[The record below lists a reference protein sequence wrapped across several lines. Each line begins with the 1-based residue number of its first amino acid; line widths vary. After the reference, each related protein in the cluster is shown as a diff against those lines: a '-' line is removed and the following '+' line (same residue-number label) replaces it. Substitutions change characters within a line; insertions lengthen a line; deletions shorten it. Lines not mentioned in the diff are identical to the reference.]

1 MYILDKIKQTIAEAI
16 NEALKKK
23 AVGAADLVYPPK
35 PEFGDLSLPC
45 YNIAKL
51 AGKSAVEIA
60 EFLVGKIKLN
70 DVVVAA
76 KAVGPFINFTF
87 SKTKL
92 AEGAIGEI
100 LNEKIKY
107 GLNKIGKNKRVMIEF
122 SNANTHKEYHVGH
135 LRNIAYG
142 DAITKIL
149 TANGFKAIP
158 VSYVNDFGIHVAK
171 TLWALEKFYK
181 DEKFPQPRS
190 AERSRRSP
198 FVKGGSKGYFLGKV
212 YVRAC
217 AELEKDKSANAE
229 VGEIMKKI
237 ESRSGREYK
246 LWQKTRNWSIDGF
259 AKIYKELG
267 VKFEHIFY
275 ESEFIDKGLEL
286 VAELYKKE
294 FLIKSQGVVIA
305 DLEKHNLGVLV
316 FLRADGTA
324 LYPVA
329 DLPLAEEK
337 FKKYKIDQSIHVVDA
352 RQSLYFKQLFKL
364 LELLG
369 YTSAKL
375 GTGKKAM
382 KHLGYEFVKLPEG
395 MMSSRTGKV
404 ITYEDLRERGLKR
417 AIAETKKR
425 HKNWSER
432 QVSAVA
438 DKLVN
443 GALKFEMVKVGADK
457 VITFDIE
464 QALKFEGYTAAYLQY
479 TVARINSIN
488 KKAKSAG
495 WRKES
500 KKTSVNF
507 SCLMEAKE
515 TALVNKLAKYPE
527 VVEAAGKNHAP
538 DELAKYLFD
547 LAREFNDYYHAVP
560 VLKAKTEVRQARLAL
575 ISAVSQVIKNG
586 LGLLGIEAVEE
597 M

>member
-181 DEKFPQPRS
+181 DEKCPQPRS

-352 RQSLYFKQLFKL
+352 RQSLYFKQLFKV

-369 YTSAKL
+369 FKQE
-375 GTGKKAM
+375 M
-382 KHLGYEFVKLPEG
+382 KHLSYDFVKLPEG
-395 MMSSRTGKV
+395 MMSSRTGNV
-404 ITYEDLRERGLKR
+404 ITYEDLRSQAMKK
-417 AIAETKKR
+417 AAAETKKR
-425 HKNWSER
+425 HKNWSEKKINE
-432 QVSAVA
+432 VS

-443 GALKFEMVKVGADK
+443 GALKFEMIKVGADK

-464 QALKFEGYTAAYLQY
+464 QALRFEGNTAAYLQY
-479 TVARINSIN
+479 TGARINSIN
-488 KKAKSAG
+488 KKS
-495 WRKES
+495 KE
-500 KKTSVNF
+500 KLEIKNLKF
-507 SCLMEAKE
+507 ENLIEPKE
-515 TALVNKLAKYPE
+515 NSLASKLAKYPE
-527 VVEAAGKNHAP
+527 VVAAAGKNYAP
-538 DELAKYLFD
+538 DELAKFLFE

-586 LGLLGIEAVEE
+586 LGLLGIEVVEE

>member
-316 FLRADGTA
+316 FL
-324 LYPVA
+324 
-329 DLPLAEEK
+329 
-337 FKKYKIDQSIHVVDA
+337 
-352 RQSLYFKQLFKL
+352 
-364 LELLG
+364 
-369 YTSAKL
+369 
-375 GTGKKAM
+375 
-382 KHLGYEFVKLPEG
+382 
-395 MMSSRTGKV
+395 
-404 ITYEDLRERGLKR
+404 
-417 AIAETKKR
+417 
-425 HKNWSER
+425 
-432 QVSAVA
+432 
-438 DKLVN
+438 
-443 GALKFEMVKVGADK
+443 
-457 VITFDIE
+457 
-464 QALKFEGYTAAYLQY
+464 
-479 TVARINSIN
+479 
-488 KKAKSAG
+488 
-495 WRKES
+495 
-500 KKTSVNF
+500 
-507 SCLMEAKE
+507 
-515 TALVNKLAKYPE
+515 
-527 VVEAAGKNHAP
+527 
-538 DELAKYLFD
+538 
-547 LAREFNDYYHAVP
+547 
-560 VLKAKTEVRQARLAL
+560 
-575 ISAVSQVIKNG
+575 
-586 LGLLGIEAVEE
+586 
-597 M
+597 

>member
-352 RQSLYFKQLFKL
+352 RQSLYFKQLFKV

-369 YTSAKL
+369 FKQE
-375 GTGKKAM
+375 M
-382 KHLGYEFVKLPEG
+382 KHLSYDFVKLPEG

-404 ITYEDLRERGLKR
+404 ITYEDLRAQAMKK
-417 AIAETKKR
+417 AAAETKKR
-425 HKNWSER
+425 HKNWSEKKINE
-432 QVSAVA
+432 VS

-443 GALKFEMVKVGADK
+443 GALKFEMIKVGADK

-464 QALKFEGYTAAYLQY
+464 QALRFEGNTAAYLQY
-479 TVARINSIN
+479 TGARINSIN
-488 KKAKSAG
+488 KKS
-495 WRKES
+495 KE
-500 KKTSVNF
+500 KLKIKNLKF
-507 SCLMEAKE
+507 ENLIEPKE
-515 TALVNKLAKYPE
+515 NSLASKLAKYPE
-527 VVEAAGKNHAP
+527 VVAAAGKNYAP
-538 DELAKYLFD
+538 DELAKFLFE